1 MAGMSEWRLV
11 GGELP
16 FWLSVETNGIAF
28 QQSRANGPFDALAGG
43 AGGFES
49 GCEKITL
56 PTIKIGIT
64 RGPNLGVALRKKCLG
79 RAIRSCEGDGR
90 YERKCGKQRNP
101 APH

>member
-1 MAGMSEWRLV
+1 MAGC

-28 QQSRANGPFDALAGG
+28 QQSRANGPFDAPTRG

-56 PTIKIGIT
+56 STIKIGIT

-79 RAIRSCEGDGR
+79 GAIRRCEGDGR
-90 YERKCGKQRNP
+90 YKRKCGEQRNP
-101 APH
+101 DPG